1 MTKFL
6 CTQSRITFLRVKCSW
21 LKYIFTDLEYP
32 GHCIPQT
39 LVEHEAFKAE
49 FKADITEAVKAAF

>member
-6 CTQSRITFLRVKCSW
+6 CALSW
-21 LKYIFTDLEYP
+21 DSNCPWSKYIFTDLEYP

-49 FKADITEAVKAAF
+49 FKADITEAVKAAI